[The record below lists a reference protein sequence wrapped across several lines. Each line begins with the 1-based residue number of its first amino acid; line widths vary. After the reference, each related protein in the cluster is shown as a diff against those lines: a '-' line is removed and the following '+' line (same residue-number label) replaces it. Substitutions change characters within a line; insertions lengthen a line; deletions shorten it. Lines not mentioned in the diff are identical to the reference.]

1 MSIPLRLFRLVKVEW
16 RLFLLGLVLLG
27 GGTIIQNYAPL
38 EIQRVIDQV
47 LTPVF
52 NQGKELDRAAML
64 QHLGFYVGLIASASI
79 IGYFAS
85 IILMSCANRIVEY
98 IRNKAFDV
106 MQNLPVSYFDD
117 KPAGKVSSRII
128 NDTETL
134 RSNFYGGIMSQAF
147 LNLAQVIIIY
157 VFIFSLN
164 WYIGLALLLLL
175 PLFYFWYVLYSRQV
189 SQAMKVFFEAQSEIN
204 SQVNETMNGSVMIQ
218 LSHIESSFKS
228 RFQTI
233 VEQMYQ
239 AALKWI
245 RVDSTVSWS
254 LGELLNRSFVALI
267 LAVVGYQFLGQT
279 LAITVGQLFIYI
291 NYLDRLFMNL
301 NNFVRQ
307 FSQIQQSVATG
318 QRVLE
323 LLDAEQEVEVDRD
336 LVVTQGQVE
345 FKHVNFA
352 YVPGQPVLKD
362 LNLLAQPGQTI
373 ALVGHTGSGKSSMI
387 NLLFRFYDPQEG
399 QILIDGQAIGDYSR
413 ESVRKEMGI
422 VLQDPYLFTGTIAS
436 NVTMGNEAIDDAA
449 VWQALERVG
458 AKDMVSRLPEGIQAP
473 VFEKGAT
480 YSSGE
485 RQLIS
490 FARTLAADPKILILD
505 EATSHIDTET
515 EEIIQHAMKVVSQGR
530 TTLIIAH
537 RLSTIQDADLILV
550 LHEGQIVERGNHQT
564 LLAQDGRYAEMYRMQ
579 LQQANG

>member
-64 QHLGFYVGLIASASI
+64 QHLGFYVGLIALASI

-175 PLFYFWYVLYSRQV
+175 PLFYFWYVLYSSQV

-254 LGELLNRSFVALI
+254 LGELLNRSFIALI

-345 FKHVNFA
+345 FKHVHFA

-436 NVTMGNEAIDDAA
+436 NVTMGNEAIGDAA

-458 AKDMVSRLPEGIQAP
+458 AKDMVSRLPQGIQAP

-530 TTLIIAH
+530 TTFIIAH

>member
-1 MSIPLRLFRLVKVEW
+1 M
-16 RLFLLGLVLLG
+16 
-27 GGTIIQNYAPL
+27 
-38 EIQRVIDQV
+38 
-47 LTPVF
+47 
-52 NQGKELDRAAML
+52 
-64 QHLGFYVGLIASASI
+64 
-79 IGYFAS
+79 
-85 IILMSCANRIVEY
+85 
-98 IRNKAFDV
+98 
-106 MQNLPVSYFDD
+106 
-117 KPAGKVSSRII
+117 
-128 NDTETL
+128 
-134 RSNFYGGIMSQAF
+134 
-147 LNLAQVIIIY
+147 
-157 VFIFSLN
+157 
-164 WYIGLALLLLL
+164 
-175 PLFYFWYVLYSRQV
+175 LYSRQV
-189 SQAMKVFFEAQSEIN
+189 SQAMKVFFEAQSEVN

-218 LSHIESSFKS
+218 LSQIEASFKS

-254 LGELLNRSFVALI
+254 LGELLNRSFIALI

-323 LLDAEQEVEVDRD
+323 LLDVEQEVEVDRD

-345 FKHVNFA
+345 FKHVHFA

-458 AKDMVSRLPEGIQAP
+458 AKDMVSRLPQGIQAP

-530 TTLIIAH
+530 TTFIIAH

-550 LHEGQIVERGNHQT
+550 LHEGQIVERGNHQA

>member
-1 MSIPLRLFRLVKVEW
+1 
-16 RLFLLGLVLLG
+16 
-27 GGTIIQNYAPL
+27 
-38 EIQRVIDQV
+38 
-47 LTPVF
+47 
-52 NQGKELDRAAML
+52 
-64 QHLGFYVGLIASASI
+64 
-79 IGYFAS
+79 
-85 IILMSCANRIVEY
+85 
-98 IRNKAFDV
+98 
-106 MQNLPVSYFDD
+106 
-117 KPAGKVSSRII
+117 
-128 NDTETL
+128 
-134 RSNFYGGIMSQAF
+134 
-147 LNLAQVIIIY
+147 
-157 VFIFSLN
+157 
-164 WYIGLALLLLL
+164 
-175 PLFYFWYVLYSRQV
+175 
-189 SQAMKVFFEAQSEIN
+189 
-204 SQVNETMNGSVMIQ
+204 
-218 LSHIESSFKS
+218 
-228 RFQTI
+228 
-233 VEQMYQ
+233 MYQ

-345 FKHVNFA
+345 FKDVHFA

-399 QILIDGQAIGDYSR
+399 QILIDGQVIGDYSR

-449 VWQALERVG
+449 VWLALERVG
-458 AKDMVSRLPEGIQAP
+458 AKDMVSRLPQGIQAP

-530 TTLIIAH
+530 TTFIIAH

-550 LHEGQIVERGNHQT
+550 LHEGQIVERGNHQA

>member
-1 MSIPLRLFRLVKVEW
+1 MSIPLRLFKLVKVEW

-64 QHLGFYVGLIASASI
+64 QHLGFYVGLIALASI

-117 KPAGKVSSRII
+117 KPAGKISSRII

-134 RSNFYGGIMSQAF
+134 RSNFYGGILSQAF
-147 LNLAQVIIIY
+147 LSLAQVIIIY

-175 PLFYFWYVLYSRQV
+175 PLFYCWYVLYSRQV
-189 SQAMKVFFEAQSEIN
+189 SQAMKVFFEAQSEVN

-218 LSHIESSFKS
+218 LSQIEASFKS

-254 LGELLNRSFVALI
+254 LGELLNRSFIALI

-323 LLDAEQEVEVDRD
+323 LQEVEVDRD

-345 FKHVNFA
+345 FKHVHFA

-458 AKDMVSRLPEGIQAP
+458 AKDMVSRLPQGIQAP

-530 TTLIIAH
+530 TTFIIAH

>member
-1 MSIPLRLFRLVKVEW
+1 MSIPLRLFKLVKVEW

-64 QHLGFYVGLIASASI
+64 QHLGFYVGLIALASI

-117 KPAGKVSSRII
+117 KPAGKISSRII

-134 RSNFYGGIMSQAF
+134 RSNFYGGILSQAF
-147 LNLAQVIIIY
+147 LSLAQVIIIY

-175 PLFYFWYVLYSRQV
+175 PLFYCWYVLYSRQV
-189 SQAMKVFFEAQSEIN
+189 SQAMKVFFEAQSEVN

-218 LSHIESSFKS
+218 LSQIEASFKS

-254 LGELLNRSFVALI
+254 LGELLNRSFIALI

-323 LLDAEQEVEVDRD
+323 LLDVEQEVEVDRD
-336 LVVTQGQVE
+336 FE
-345 FKHVNFA
+345 FKHVHFA

-458 AKDMVSRLPEGIQAP
+458 AKDMVSRLPQGIQAP

-530 TTLIIAH
+530 TTFIIAH

-550 LHEGQIVERGNHQT
+550 LHEGQIVERGNHQA
-564 LLAQDGRYAEMYRMQ
+564 LLAQGGRYAEMYRMQ

>member
-1 MSIPLRLFRLVKVEW
+1 MSIPLRLFKLVKVEW

-64 QHLGFYVGLIASASI
+64 QHLGFYVGLIALASI

-117 KPAGKVSSRII
+117 KPAGKISSRII

-134 RSNFYGGIMSQAF
+134 RSNFYGGILSQAF
-147 LNLAQVIIIY
+147 LSLAQVIIIY

-175 PLFYFWYVLYSRQV
+175 PLFYCWYVLYSRQV
-189 SQAMKVFFEAQSEIN
+189 SQAMKVFFEAQSEVN

-218 LSHIESSFKS
+218 LSQIEASFKS

-254 LGELLNRSFVALI
+254 LGELLNRSFIALI

-323 LLDAEQEVEVDRD
+323 LLDVEQEVEVDRD

-345 FKHVNFA
+345 FKDGH
-352 YVPGQPVLKD
+352 

-458 AKDMVSRLPEGIQAP
+458 AKDMVSRLPQGIQAP

-530 TTLIIAH
+530 TTFIIAH

-550 LHEGQIVERGNHQT
+550 LHEGQIVERGNHQA

>member
-175 PLFYFWYVLYSRQV
+175 PLFYFWYVLYSSQV

-254 LGELLNRSFVALI
+254 LGELLNRSFIALI

-345 FKHVNFA
+345 FKHVHFA

-436 NVTMGNEAIDDAA
+436 NVTMGNEAIGDAA

-458 AKDMVSRLPEGIQAP
+458 AKDMVSRLPQGIQAP

-530 TTLIIAH
+530 TTFIIAH

-550 LHEGQIVERGNHQT
+550 LHEGQIVERGNHQA
-564 LLAQDGRYAEMYRMQ
+564 LLAQGGRYAEMYRMQ

>member
-1 MSIPLRLFRLVKVEW
+1 MSIPLRLFKLVKVEW

-64 QHLGFYVGLIASASI
+64 QHLGFYVGLIALASI

-117 KPAGKVSSRII
+117 KPAGKISSRII

-134 RSNFYGGIMSQAF
+134 RSNFYGGILSQAF
-147 LNLAQVIIIY
+147 LSLAQVIIIY

-175 PLFYFWYVLYSRQV
+175 PLFYCWYELYSRQV
-189 SQAMKVFFEAQSEIN
+189 SQAMKVFFEAQSEVN

-218 LSHIESSFKS
+218 LSQIEASFKS

-254 LGELLNRSFVALI
+254 LGELLNRSFIALI

-323 LLDAEQEVEVDRD
+323 LLDVEQEVEVDRD

-345 FKHVNFA
+345 FKHVHFA
-352 YVPGQPVLKD
+352 YVPGQPVLQD

-436 NVTMGNEAIDDAA
+436 NVTMGNETIDDAA

-458 AKDMVSRLPEGIQAP
+458 AKDMVSRLPQGIQAP

-530 TTLIIAH
+530 TTFIIAH

-550 LHEGQIVERGNHQT
+550 LHEGQIVERGNHQA
-564 LLAQDGRYAEMYRMQ
+564 LLAQGGRYAEMYRMQ

>member
-134 RSNFYGGIMSQAF
+134 
-147 LNLAQVIIIY
+147 
-157 VFIFSLN
+157 IFSLN

-345 FKHVNFA
+345 FKHVHFA

-458 AKDMVSRLPEGIQAP
+458 AKDMVSRLPQGIQAP

-530 TTLIIAH
+530 TTFIIAH

-550 LHEGQIVERGNHQT
+550 LHEGHIVERGNHQT